1 MKTLTKIILFP
12 LIGIVLSTKVIAHT
26 GNLLSTKDN
35 KSLALNVSTWV
46 EDHDHLSSILAQALN
61 VSERM
66 PSDIIL
72 EVPTSGG
79 EKQLFRF
86 FETSVMHHYLAKR
99 YPNIKSYMGIGLENP
114 SHRASIVIFEDG
126 LFGLVIN
133 GSGNSHIRMLD
144 GELTIESGETVP
156 IVEDQ
161 CEINQHVSMLR
172 DLNDD
177 IFWNCIGTDS
187 PCYPVG
193 ETLTTYRFAGI
204 MSERANNE
212 QADGTVEGG
221 LAWMVS
227 MVNQINLLW
236 VRELGFK
243 LEMVEGSDQ
252 LIFTNENP
260 APEPFQQ
267 DPSCHSSGDPKY
279 CELEEVKPYLESVI
293 GPGGDDTPQSERTW
307 EYGAHFDTR
316 YNGGV
321 AYAPGS
327 TSTNNA
333 NYEVFN
339 HEIGHNLG
347 SSHNITIEN
356 GWRCSIGGTIM
367 GSRVRTLEGTSGDQ
381 YSSHTIELAMNYR
394 NDQMIYQDIG
404 IWAGNYVTGSQ
415 AEETGNVIPDLVV
428 PESGFIIPK
437 ETPFVLE
444 GMSIPYDSDH
454 TFSWEQNDA
463 SDQSFSMNP
472 LDEQLPFFLP
482 TKGPLFSTVEPTLEG
497 YRRSFPAMESIL
509 NNNYDTQTNDY
520 GTMLTVEKLPFASR
534 EMNMRLLVRTNDPY
548 AGSFNYENVQFFVSG
563 SAGPFRIT
571 SQEDS
576 STWAV
581 GSEQVITWD
590 VANTDDPDSVNC
602 QTVDIYLSIDG
613 SMNFD
618 YLLANE
624 ILNNGSH
631 TLIIPPLPPSNSA
644 RLMVRSIGNVFF
656 DVNNGPINII
666 NDNTPHLSLSQ
677 YDFEITMQQDSIE
690 THYLQVTN
698 DGEEGSVLNFRS
710 YVGMEFLV
718 DEAFDQDELPV
729 GWYDTT
735 NAVDCDNPGWFI
747 SEDASSSYF
756 EIPPGDGFYIATND
770 DACNSDGS
778 NDILYT
784 GEIELPDGMID
795 LSFDRFFRTGFG
807 HTLHILIT
815 TDSWVTSTEL
825 FGLGYLDGSEEWVRE
840 VIQLN
845 EYSGQ
850 VIELGFHSNDNGQWA
865 SGVALDNLSIGVIP
879 SWISSNS
886 MGYAEYLQSET
897 IDFTIDTEGMDL
909 GIYYRSIV
917 VENVQTLEKDTV
929 DLHLTLGESTVMVD
943 EEMLPNDFNLFQNH
957 PNPFNPQTTIR
968 FTIPSTQ
975 NASIAIYDMMGR
987 TIRKVNMDG
996 LLPGIHQF
1004 KWDGKNQRGSSVSA
1018 GIYLYK
1024 LSTLNFSMTRKLI
1037 LLK

>member
-46 EDHDHLSSILAQALN
+46 EDHDYLSSILAQALN

-72 EVPTSGG
+72 EVPASSG

-133 GSGNSHIRMLD
+133 GSGNSHIRMLN
-144 GELTIESGETVP
+144 GELTIESGEMVP
-156 IVEDQ
+156 MVEDQ

-172 DLNDD
+172 DLNGD

-187 PCYPVG
+187 PCYPIG

-260 APEPFQQ
+260 APEPFQK

-367 GSRVRTLEGTSGDQ
+367 GSRVRTLEGTSGNQ

-404 IWAGNYVTGSQ
+404 IWAENYVTGSQ
-415 AEETGNVIPDLVV
+415 TEETGNVIPDLVV

-444 GMSIPYDSDH
+444 GMSIPFDSDH

-656 DVNNGPINII
+656 DVNNGPINIL

-677 YDFEITMQQDSIE
+677 DDFEITMQQDSIE

-710 YVGMEFLV
+710 YVGMEFLIN
-718 DEAFDQDELPV
+718 EAFDQDELPA

-756 EIPPGDGFYIATND
+756 EIPPGDGLYIATND

-784 GEIELPDGMID
+784 GEIELPNGMID

-815 TDSWVTSTEL
+815 TDSWATSTEL
-825 FGLGYLDGSEEWVRE
+825 FGLGYLDGSEEWVGE

-865 SGVALDNLSIGVIP
+865 SGVAIDNLSIGVTP

-909 GIYYRSIV
+909 GIYHRSIV

-929 DLHLTLGESTVMVD
+929 DLHLTLGESTVLVD

-1024 LSTLNFSMTRKLI
+1024 LSTINFLMTRKMI

>member
-26 GNLLSTKDN
+26 GKLLSTKDN

-177 IFWNCIGTDS
+177 IFWNCIGADS

-193 ETLTTYRFAGI
+193 GTLTTYRFAGI

-437 ETPFVLE
+437 ETPFILE

-548 AGSFNYENVQFFVSG
+548 AGSFNYENVQFFVAG

-718 DEAFDQDELPV
+718 DETFEQEELPA

-815 TDSWVTSTEL
+815 TDSWATSTEL

-909 GIYYRSIV
+909 GIYHRSIV

-929 DLHLTLGESTVMVD
+929 DLHLTLGESTVIVD

-1024 LSTLNFSMTRKLI
+1024 LSTLNFSMTRKMI

>member
-1 MKTLTKIILFP
+1 MKTLIKIILFP

-72 EVPTSGG
+72 EVPASGG

-114 SHRASIVIFEDG
+114 SHRASIVIFEGG

-243 LEMVEGSDQ
+243 LEMVEESDQ

-260 APEPFQQ
+260 APEPFQK

-548 AGSFNYENVQFFVSG
+548 AGSFNYENVQFFVAG
-563 SAGPFRIT
+563 TAGPFRIT

-581 GSEQVITWD
+581 GSEQAITWD
-590 VANTDDPDSVNC
+590 VANTDNPDSVNC

-718 DEAFDQDELPV
+718 DETFEQEELSA

-784 GEIELPDGMID
+784 GEVELPDGMID

-815 TDSWVTSTEL
+815 TDSWATSTEL

-909 GIYYRSIV
+909 GIYHRSIV

-957 PNPFNPQTTIR
+957 PNPFNPQTIIR

-1024 LSTLNFSMTRKLI
+1024 LSTLNFSMTRKMI

>member
-133 GSGNSHIRMLD
+133 SSGNSHIRMLD

-437 ETPFVLE
+437 ETPFILE

-548 AGSFNYENVQFFVSG
+548 AGSFNYENVQFFVAG
-563 SAGPFRIT
+563 TAGPFRIT

-656 DVNNGPINII
+656 DVNNGPINIL

-718 DEAFDQDELPV
+718 DETFEQEELPA

-815 TDSWVTSTEL
+815 TDSWATSTEL

-1024 LSTLNFSMTRKLI
+1024 LSTLNFSMTRKMI

>member
-72 EVPTSGG
+72 EVPASGG

-133 GSGNSHIRMLD
+133 GNGNSHIRMLD

-177 IFWNCIGTDS
+177 TFWNCIGTDS

-204 MSERANNE
+204 MSERVNNE

-243 LEMVEGSDQ
+243 LEMVEESDQ

-260 APEPFQQ
+260 APVPFQK

-404 IWAGNYVTGSQ
+404 IWAENYVTGSQ

-472 LDEQLPFFLP
+472 LDEELPFFLP

-548 AGSFNYENVQFFVSG
+548 AGSFNYENVQFFVAG
-563 SAGPFRIT
+563 TAGPFRIT

-581 GSEQVITWD
+581 GSEQAITWD

-656 DVNNGPINII
+656 DVNNGPINIL
-666 NDNTPHLSLSQ
+666 NNNTPHLSLSQ

-698 DGEEGSVLNFRS
+698 DGEEGSILNFRS

-718 DEAFDQDELPV
+718 DETFEQEELST

-815 TDSWVTSTEL
+815 TDSWATSTEL

-909 GIYYRSIV
+909 GIYHRSIV

-957 PNPFNPQTTIR
+957 PNPFNPQTIIR

-1024 LSTLNFSMTRKLI
+1024 LSTLNFSMTRKMI

>member
-1 MKTLTKIILFP
+1 M
-12 LIGIVLSTKVIAHT
+12 
-26 GNLLSTKDN
+26 
-35 KSLALNVSTWV
+35 
-46 EDHDHLSSILAQALN
+46 
-61 VSERM
+61 
-66 PSDIIL
+66 
-72 EVPTSGG
+72 
-79 EKQLFRF
+79 
-86 FETSVMHHYLAKR
+86 
-99 YPNIKSYMGIGLENP
+99 
-114 SHRASIVIFEDG
+114 
-126 LFGLVIN
+126 
-133 GSGNSHIRMLD
+133 
-144 GELTIESGETVP
+144 
-156 IVEDQ
+156 
-161 CEINQHVSMLR
+161 
-172 DLNDD
+172 
-177 IFWNCIGTDS
+177 
-187 PCYPVG
+187 
-193 ETLTTYRFAGI
+193 
-204 MSERANNE
+204 
-212 QADGTVEGG
+212 
-221 LAWMVS
+221 
-227 MVNQINLLW
+227 
-236 VRELGFK
+236 
-243 LEMVEGSDQ
+243 
-252 LIFTNENP
+252 
-260 APEPFQQ
+260 
-267 DPSCHSSGDPKY
+267 
-279 CELEEVKPYLESVI
+279 I

-581 GSEQVITWD
+581 GSEQAITWD

-613 SMNFD
+613 SMNFN

-656 DVNNGPINII
+656 DVNNGPINIL

-718 DEAFDQDELPV
+718 DETFEQEELPA

-815 TDSWVTSTEL
+815 TDSWATSTEL

-909 GIYYRSIV
+909 GIYHRSIV

-957 PNPFNPQTTIR
+957 PNPFNPQTIIR

-1024 LSTLNFSMTRKLI
+1024 LSTLNFSMTRKMI